1 MKARMRLTVEADLE
15 IPDTGSTLIQRL
27 GDIRRCL
34 ENLKYST
41 LPEVLGTALFES
53 QSTVVERITTVKGE
67 AWNMDRPQNAVQARE
82 AGHPLQRT
90 GGIDNAKQAA
100 RRIAT
105 RSAAFSTLTE
115 SEVQGLAAV
124 LGGDVWD
131 SGGGVE
137 LIVIERPDGR
147 VVAVSDESV
156 CEYADRD
163 ALMGGQPSN
172 SIMLV

>member
-15 IPDTGSTLIQRL
+15 IPDTGSTPGQRL
-27 GDIRRCL
+27 EDVRRCI
-34 ENLKYST
+34 ENLRHST
-41 LPEVLGTALFES
+41 LPEVLETALFES
-53 QSTVVERITTVKGE
+53 QSTVVERITAVKGE
-67 AWNMDRPQNAVQARE
+67 VWN
-82 AGHPLQRT
+82 
-90 GGIDNAKQAA
+90 DNAMQAA
-100 RRIAT
+100 RRIACKAGG

-115 SEVQGLAAV
+115 SEVQRLAAV

-137 LIVIERPDGR
+137 LIVIEKPDGR

-163 ALMGGQPSN
+163 ALESGQPSN
-172 SIMLV
+172 SITLV